1 MPILLLNFSHPLTAT
16 QQSQVAVL
24 AGGPIDLRDCPTQI
38 DHHSP
43 LAPQAVALAD
53 AVGLTPSEWQT
64 TPLIVNVP
72 GLAVLAT
79 TLLAEVHGRCG
90 YFPAVLRLRPLA
102 GAVATSYEVAELI
115 NLDLV
120 RQQARTR
127 R

>member
-1 MPILLLNFSHPLTAT
+1 MPILLLNYAHPLTAA
-16 QQSQVAVL
+16 QQAQVAVL
-24 AGGPIDLRDCPTQI
+24 AGGPIELRECPTQI
-38 DHHSP
+38 DHRQP
-43 LAPQAVALAD
+43 LAPQAAALA
-53 AVGLTPSEWQT
+53 AAAGLTPDEWQT
-64 TPLIVNVP
+64 TPLIINLP
-72 GLAVLAT
+72 GLAVLAA